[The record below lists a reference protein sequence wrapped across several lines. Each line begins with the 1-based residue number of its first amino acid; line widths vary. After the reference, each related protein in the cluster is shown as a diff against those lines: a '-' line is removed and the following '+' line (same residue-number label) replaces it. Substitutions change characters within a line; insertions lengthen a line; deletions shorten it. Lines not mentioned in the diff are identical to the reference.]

1 MIFTRPEL
9 QSIGDAIPRAAGVSL
24 QILRLDLL
32 HPQLSGNKWYKLR
45 LNLQAAK
52 EQGHGTVLSF
62 GGAYS
67 NHLHAL
73 SAAGKMHG
81 FKTIGVVRGE
91 PAEPV
96 NATLTFAR
104 QQGMELYHVA
114 RADYKLKSSADFLAR
129 LRERYGDFFLIPEGG
144 ANIAGVQGC
153 ADINELL
160 NWSAPPAAATSSSS
174 ERVVALACGTGT
186 TLAGLLLGRRDDYRI
201 LGVAALKGGFL
212 ENDVR
217 AALQSCGVADPGNWR
232 ITQEWHGGGY
242 ARFSPELLDFIRGFQ
257 HRTGVPLE
265 PVYTGKLLLGL
276 YRMLERGEF
285 PRGTEIIAIHTGGL
299 QAF

>member
-1 MIFTRPEL
+1 M
-9 QSIGDAIPRAAGVSL
+9 
-24 QILRLDLL
+24 LRLDLL
-32 HPQLSGNKWYKLR
+32 HPQISGNKWFKLR
-45 LNLQAAK
+45 LNLQAAR
-52 EQGHGTVLSF
+52 ERGYDTVLSF

-73 SAAGKMHG
+73 AAAGKMQG

-91 PAEPV
+91 PVVPI
-96 NATLTFAR
+96 NATLAFAR
-104 QQGMELYHVA
+104 EHGMELYHVT
-114 RADYKLKSSADFLAR
+114 RADYRNKSDPAFLAS
-129 LRERYGDFFLIPEGG
+129 LQERFGKFFLIPEGG

-153 ADINELL
+153 ADIAGLL
-160 NWSAPPAAATSSSS
+160 HWSAPAAATASSRS

-186 TLAGLLLGRRDDYRI
+186 TLAGLLLGRKEDFRI
-201 LGVAALKGGFL
+201 LGVSALKGDFL

-217 AALQSCGVADPGNWR
+217 KALQNCGVADPGNWR
-232 ITQEWHGGGY
+232 ITSEWHGGGF
-242 ARFSPELLDFIRGFQ
+242 ARFSPELLDFIQDFRR
-257 HRTGVPLE
+257 RTGIPLE

-276 YRMLERGEF
+276 YRMMERGEF

>member
-1 MIFTRPEL
+1 M
-9 QSIGDAIPRAAGVSL
+9 
-24 QILRLDLL
+24 LRLDLL
-32 HPQLSGNKWYKLR
+32 HPQISGNKWFKLR
-45 LNLQAAK
+45 LNLQAARAR
-52 EQGHGTVLSF
+52 GYDTVLSF

-73 SAAGKMHG
+73 AAAGKMQG

-91 PAEPV
+91 PVVPI
-96 NATLTFAR
+96 NATLAFAR
-104 QQGMELYHVA
+104 EHGMELYHVT
-114 RADYKLKSSADFLAR
+114 RADYRNKSDPAFLAS
-129 LRERYGDFFLIPEGG
+129 LQERFGEFFLIPEGG

-153 ADINELL
+153 ADIAGLL
-160 NWSAPPAAATSSSS
+160 HWSAPAAATSSRS

-186 TLAGLLLGRRDDYRI
+186 TLAGLLLGRKEDYRI
-201 LGVAALKGGFL
+201 LGVSALKGDFL

-217 AALQSCGVADPGNWR
+217 KALQNCGVADPGNWR
-232 ITQEWHGGGY
+232 ITEEWHGGGF
-242 ARFSPELLDFIRGFQ
+242 ARFSPELLDFIQDFRR
-257 HRTGVPLE
+257 RTGIPLE

-276 YRMLERGEF
+276 YRMMERGEF

>member
-1 MIFTRPEL
+1 M
-9 QSIGDAIPRAAGVSL
+9 
-24 QILRLDLL
+24 LRLDLL
-32 HPQLSGNKWYKLR
+32 HPQISGNKWFKLR
-45 LNLQAAK
+45 LNLQAAR
-52 EQGHGTVLSF
+52 ERGYDTVLSF

-73 SAAGKMHG
+73 AAAGKMQG

-91 PAEPV
+91 PVVPI
-96 NATLTFAR
+96 NATLAFAR
-104 QQGMELYHVA
+104 EHGMELYHVT
-114 RADYKLKSSADFLAR
+114 RADYRNKSDPAFLASLQKR
-129 LRERYGDFFLIPEGG
+129 FGEFFLIPEGG

-153 ADINELL
+153 ADIAGLL
-160 NWSAPPAAATSSSS
+160 HWSAPAAATSSRS

-186 TLAGLLLGRRDDYRI
+186 TLAGLLLGRKEDYRI
-201 LGVAALKGGFL
+201 LGVSALKGDLL

-217 AALQSCGVADPGNWR
+217 KALQNCGVADPGNWR
-232 ITQEWHGGGY
+232 ITEEWHGGGF
-242 ARFSPELLDFIRGFQ
+242 ARFSPELLDFIQDFRR
-257 HRTGVPLE
+257 RTGIPLE

-276 YRMLERGEF
+276 YRMMERGEF

>member
-1 MIFTRPEL
+1 M
-9 QSIGDAIPRAAGVSL
+9 
-24 QILRLDLL
+24 LRLDLL
-32 HPQLSGNKWYKLR
+32 HPQISGNKWFKLR
-45 LNLQAAK
+45 LNLQAAR
-52 EQGHGTVLSF
+52 ERGYDTVLSF

-73 SAAGKMHG
+73 AAAGKMQG

-91 PAEPV
+91 PVVPI

-104 QQGMELYHVA
+104 EHGMELYHVT
-114 RADYKLKSSADFLAR
+114 RADYRNKSDPAFLAS
-129 LRERYGDFFLIPEGG
+129 LQERFGEFFLIPEGG

-153 ADINELL
+153 ADIAGLL
-160 NWSAPPAAATSSSS
+160 HWSAPAAATSSRS

-186 TLAGLLLGRRDDYRI
+186 TLAGLLLGRKEDYRI
-201 LGVAALKGGFL
+201 LGVSALKGDFL

-217 AALQSCGVADPGNWR
+217 KALQNCGVADPGNWR
-232 ITQEWHGGGY
+232 ITEEWHGGGF
-242 ARFSPELLDFIRGFQ
+242 ARFSPELLDFIQDFRR
-257 HRTGVPLE
+257 RTGIPLE

-276 YRMLERGEF
+276 YRMMERGEF

>member
-1 MIFTRPEL
+1 M
-9 QSIGDAIPRAAGVSL
+9 
-24 QILRLDLL
+24 LRLDLL
-32 HPQLSGNKWYKLR
+32 HPQISGNKWFKLR
-45 LNLQAAK
+45 LNLQAAR
-52 EQGHGTVLSF
+52 ERGYDTVLSF

-73 SAAGKMHG
+73 AAAGKMQG

-91 PAEPV
+91 PVVPI
-96 NATLTFAR
+96 NATLAFAR
-104 QQGMELYHVA
+104 EHGMELYHVT
-114 RADYKLKSSADFLAR
+114 RADYRNKSDPAFLAS
-129 LRERYGDFFLIPEGG
+129 LQERFGKFFLIPEGG

-153 ADINELL
+153 ADIAGLL
-160 NWSAPPAAATSSSS
+160 HWSAPAAATASSRS

-186 TLAGLLLGRRDDYRI
+186 TLAGLLLGRKEDFRI
-201 LGVAALKGGFL
+201 LGVSALKGDFL

-217 AALQSCGVADPGNWR
+217 KALRNCGVADPGNWR
-232 ITQEWHGGGY
+232 ITEEWHGGGF
-242 ARFSPELLDFIRGFQ
+242 ARFSPELLDFIQDFRR
-257 HRTGVPLE
+257 RTGIPLE

-276 YRMLERGEF
+276 YRMMERGEF

>member
-1 MIFTRPEL
+1 M
-9 QSIGDAIPRAAGVSL
+9 
-24 QILRLDLL
+24 LRLDLL
-32 HPQLSGNKWYKLR
+32 HPQISGNKWFKLR
-45 LNLQAAK
+45 LNLQAAR
-52 EQGHGTVLSF
+52 ERGYDTVLSF

-73 SAAGKMHG
+73 AAAGKMQG

-91 PAEPV
+91 PVVPI
-96 NATLTFAR
+96 NATLAFAR
-104 QQGMELYHVA
+104 EHGMELYHVT
-114 RADYKLKSSADFLAR
+114 RADYRNKSDPAFLAS
-129 LRERYGDFFLIPEGG
+129 LQERFGEFFLIPEGG

-153 ADINELL
+153 ADIAGLL
-160 NWSAPPAAATSSSS
+160 HWSAPAAATSSRS

-186 TLAGLLLGRRDDYRI
+186 TLAGLLLGRKEDYRI
-201 LGVAALKGGFL
+201 LGVSALKGDFL

-217 AALQSCGVADPGNWR
+217 KALQNCGVADPGNWR
-232 ITQEWHGGGY
+232 ITEEWHGGGF
-242 ARFSPELLDFIRGFQ
+242 ARFSPELLDFIQDFRR
-257 HRTGVPLE
+257 RTGIPLE

-276 YRMLERGEF
+276 YRMMERGEF

>member
-1 MIFTRPEL
+1 M
-9 QSIGDAIPRAAGVSL
+9 
-24 QILRLDLL
+24 LRLDLL
-32 HPQLSGNKWYKLR
+32 HPQISGNKWFKLR
-45 LNLQAAK
+45 LNLQAAR
-52 EQGHGTVLSF
+52 ERGYDTVLSF
-62 GGAYS
+62 GGVYS

-73 SAAGKMHG
+73 AAAGKMQG

-91 PAEPV
+91 PVVPI

-104 QQGMELYHVA
+104 EHGMELYHVT
-114 RADYKLKSSADFLAR
+114 RADYRNKSDPAFLAS
-129 LRERYGDFFLIPEGG
+129 LQERFGEFFLIPEGG

-153 ADINELL
+153 ADIAGLL
-160 NWSAPPAAATSSSS
+160 HWSAPAAATSSRS

-186 TLAGLLLGRRDDYRI
+186 TLAGLLLGRKVDYRI
-201 LGVAALKGGFL
+201 LGVSALKGDFL

-217 AALQSCGVADPGNWR
+217 KALQNCGVADPGNWR
-232 ITQEWHGGGY
+232 ITEEWHGGGF
-242 ARFSPELLDFIRGFQ
+242 ARFSPELLDFIQDFRR
-257 HRTGVPLE
+257 RTGIPLE

-276 YRMLERGEF
+276 YRMMERGEF

>member
-1 MIFTRPEL
+1 M
-9 QSIGDAIPRAAGVSL
+9 SL

-52 EQGHGTVLSF
+52 ELGHNTVLSF

-73 SAAGKMHG
+73 AAAGRMQG
-81 FKTIGVVRGE
+81 LKTIGVVRGGPVE
-91 PAEPV
+91 PS
-96 NATLTFAR
+96 NATLTFAL
-104 QQGMELYHVA
+104 QQGMELYHVT
-114 RADYKLKSSADFLAR
+114 RADYRNKSSPVFLAR
-129 LRERYGDFFLIPEGG
+129 LQERFGDFFLIPEGG
-144 ANIAGVQGC
+144 ANVAGVQGC
-153 ADINELL
+153 AAIAELL
-160 NWSAPPAAATSSSS
+160 SWSAPAAATSSTA

-186 TLAGLLLGRRDDYRI
+186 TLAGLLIGRREDYRI
-201 LGVAALKGGFL
+201 FGVAALQGDFL

-217 AALQSCGVADPGNWR
+217 MALQRCGVADPGNWR

-242 ARFSPELLDFIRGFQ
+242 ARFSPELLDFIQGFQ
-257 HRTGVPLE
+257 QRTGIPLE

-299 QAF
+299 QASLAVLENIPT

>member
-1 MIFTRPEL
+1 M
-9 QSIGDAIPRAAGVSL
+9 SL

-32 HPQLSGNKWYKLR
+32 HPHLSGNKWYKLR

-52 EQGHGTVLSF
+52 EQGHDTVLSF

-73 SAAGKMHG
+73 AAAGRMQG
-81 FKTIGVVRGE
+81 LKTIGVVRGE
-91 PAEPV
+91 PAVPS

-104 QQGMELYHVA
+104 QQGMELYHVT
-114 RADYKLKSSADFLAR
+114 RADYRSKNDPAFLAR
-129 LRERYGDFFLIPEGG
+129 LQERFGDFFLIPEGG
-144 ANIAGVQGC
+144 ANVAGVQGC
-153 ADINELL
+153 ADIAKLL
-160 NWSAPPAAATSSSS
+160 NWSAPVAAMSSPS

-186 TLAGLLLGRRDDYRI
+186 TLAGLLLGREEDYRI
-201 LGVAALKGGFL
+201 LGISALKGDFL

-217 AALQSCGVADPGNWR
+217 MALQSCGVADPGNWR

-257 HRTGVPLE
+257 QRTGIPLE

-285 PRGTEIIAIHTGGL
+285 PPGTEIIAIHTGGL

>member
-1 MIFTRPEL
+1 M
-9 QSIGDAIPRAAGVSL
+9 SL

-32 HPQLSGNKWYKLR
+32 HPQISGNKWYKLR

-52 EQGHGTVLSF
+52 EQGHDTVLSF

-73 SAAGKMHG
+73 AAAGKIQG
-81 FKTIGVVRGE
+81 LKTIGVVRGE
-91 PAEPV
+91 PAEPI

-104 QQGMELYHVA
+104 QQGMDLYHVT
-114 RADYKLKSSADFLAR
+114 RSDYRSKNSPAFIAC
-129 LRERYGDFFLIPEGG
+129 LRKRFGDFFLIPEGG
-144 ANIAGVQGC
+144 ANVAGVQGC
-153 ADINELL
+153 ADIAELL
-160 NWSAPPAAATSSSS
+160 NWSTPVAASSCLS

-186 TLAGLLLGRRDDYRI
+186 TLAGLLLGRREDYQI
-201 LGVAALKGGFL
+201 LGVAALKGDFL

-217 AALQSCGVADPGNWR
+217 TALQSCGVADPGNWR

-257 HRTGVPLE
+257 QRTGIPLE
-265 PVYTGKLLLGL
+265 PVYTGKLLMGL
-276 YRMLERGEF
+276 YRMLERGDF

-299 QAF
+299 QASLAFVENIPT

>member
-1 MIFTRPEL
+1 MIFSRPEL
-9 QSIGDAIPRAAGVSL
+9 QSIRDAIPQAAGVSL

-52 EQGHGTVLSF
+52 EHGHDTVLSF

-73 SAAGKMHG
+73 AAAGKLHG
-81 FKTIGVVRGE
+81 LKTIGVVRGE
-91 PAEPV
+91 SAEPL

-104 QQGMELYHVA
+104 QQGMELYHVT
-114 RADYKLKSSADFLAR
+114 RADYKLKSSPDFLAR
-129 LRERYGDFFLIPEGG
+129 LRERHGDFFLIPEGG
-144 ANIAGVQGC
+144 ANVAGVQGC
-153 ADINELL
+153 ADISELL
-160 NWSAPPAAATSSSS
+160 NWSTPAAAMSFAS

-186 TLAGLLLGRRDDYRI
+186 TLAGLLLGRREDYRI
-201 LGVAALKGGFL
+201 LGLAALKGDFL

-217 AALQSCGVADPGNWR
+217 TALQSCGVADPGNWR

-242 ARFSPELLDFIRGFQ
+242 ARSSPELLDFIRGFQ
-257 HRTGVPLE
+257 HRTGIPLE

-285 PRGTEIIAIHTGGL
+285 SRGTEIIVIHTGGL

>member
-1 MIFTRPEL
+1 M
-9 QSIGDAIPRAAGVSL
+9 
-24 QILRLDLL
+24 LRLDLL
-32 HPQLSGNKWYKLR
+32 HPQISGNKWFKLR
-45 LNLQAAK
+45 LNLQAAR
-52 EQGHGTVLSF
+52 ERGYDTVLSF

-73 SAAGKMHG
+73 AAAGKMQG

-91 PAEPV
+91 PVVPI
-96 NATLTFAR
+96 NATLAFAR
-104 QQGMELYHVA
+104 EHGMELYHVT
-114 RADYKLKSSADFLAR
+114 RADYRNKSDPAFLASLQKR
-129 LRERYGDFFLIPEGG
+129 FGEFFLIPEGG

-153 ADINELL
+153 ADIAGLL
-160 NWSAPPAAATSSSS
+160 HWSAPAAATSSRS

-186 TLAGLLLGRRDDYRI
+186 TLAGLLLGRKEDYRI
-201 LGVAALKGGFL
+201 LGVSALKGDFL

-217 AALQSCGVADPGNWR
+217 KALQNCGVADPGNWR
-232 ITQEWHGGGY
+232 ITEEWHGGGF
-242 ARFSPELLDFIRGFQ
+242 ARFSPELLDFIQDFRR
-257 HRTGVPLE
+257 RTGIPLE

-276 YRMLERGEF
+276 YRMMERGEF